1 MSCIRGVVASS
12 GKASVSHHPIGH
24 WRRVATAGIAV
35 VLLAFVFEVAEHS
48 VHHLDDDDAAAECW
62 AASAAT
68 HTPTTAPPVV
78 ALIPELPVV
87 FQVVVG
93 IGLTAPACPLLGA
106 DHERAPPSALS
117 A

>member
-1 MSCIRGVVASS
+1 M
-12 GKASVSHHPIGH
+12 SHHPIGH

-48 VHHLDDDDAAAECW
+48 VHHLGDDDAAGECW
-62 AASAAT
+62 VAGAAT

-106 DHERAPPSALS
+106 DHERAPPIALS